1 MYTYICIKKYIVL
14 LKKIEGNKCDE
25 IKFEITELFSSF
37 KASPSL
43 WICFE
48 IIWFENVCI
57 LEEAILCFFHPF
69 PKILLCVRLQTLP
82 VKNLLS
88 IFFSHSR

>member
-1 MYTYICIKKYIVL
+1 MDTYIHICIHTHICIKKYIVL
-14 LKKIEGNKCDE
+14 LKKIKGKKCDE
-25 IKFEITELFSSF
+25 LKFEITGLLSNL

-57 LEEAILCFFHPF
+57 LKEAMLFLLLLPQNTSVC
-69 PKILLCVRLQTLP
+69 KIV
-82 VKNLLS
+82 NLT
-88 IFFSHSR
+88 R